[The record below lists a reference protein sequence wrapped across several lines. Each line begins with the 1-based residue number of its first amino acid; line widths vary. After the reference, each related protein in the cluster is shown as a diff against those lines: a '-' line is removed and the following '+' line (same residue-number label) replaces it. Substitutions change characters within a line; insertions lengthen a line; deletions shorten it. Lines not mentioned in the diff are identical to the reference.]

1 MEDLTLFQFACL
13 LLLASL
19 MVRVSMAILPVFRF
33 RSLFEKGES
42 ARHGAGLVRDLGIPG
57 FDSFIKQEF
66 TFGLAPYLST
76 CVVMFL
82 FDLDTITLQSLSRA
96 SLIVTALGLIV
107 WLIIDWL
114 RSYTVY
120 QQLNAIYLETKKLKE
135 ISGSVLDGLKY
146 IVYLRPSVGKTAW
159 LLGKRAAVGVA
170 KKKIDDKEAASGKK
184 SLASVAFMA
193 VESLISFP
201 ERVIGKLTDW
211 AKGSIEET
219 LKGML
224 AHYTERPA
232 MQNGLLFLWSLVP
245 AIWLAIIATMYG

>member
-1 MEDLTLFQFACL
+1 MESVTLFQFAWIL
-13 LLLASL
+13 LLTSL
-19 MVRVSMAILPVFRF
+19 MVRVSMVILPVFRF
-33 RSLFEKGES
+33 RRLFKKGES
-42 ARHGAGLVRDLGIPG
+42 TRHGASLVHDLQIPG
-57 FDSFIKQEF
+57 FDSFIKQEC

-76 CVVMFL
+76 CVVL
-82 FDLDTITLQSLSRA
+82 FVFNLDTITLQSLSRSA
-96 SLIVTALGLIV
+96 LIVTVLGLLI
-107 WLIIDWL
+107 WLIADWL

-120 QQLNAIYLETKKLKE
+120 QQLSAINYETEKLKN

-170 KKKIDDKEAASGKK
+170 KKKIDDKEAAAGKK

-211 AKGSIEET
+211 AKGSVDEK
-219 LKGML
+219 LKSMFSY
-224 AHYTERPA
+224 YTERTS
-232 MQNGLLFLWSLVP
+232 MEKFLLFAWSLLP
-245 AIWLAIIATMYG
+245 AIWLAIIATVYG

>member
-1 MEDLTLFQFACL
+1 MENVTLFQFACL
-13 LLLASL
+13 LLLTSL
-19 MVRVSMAILPVFRF
+19 MVRVSMVILPVFRF
-33 RSLFEKGES
+33 RRLFEKGES
-42 ARHGAGLVRDLGIPG
+42 TRHGASLVHGLQIPG
-57 FDSFIKQEF
+57 FDSFIKQEC

-76 CVVMFL
+76 SVVL
-82 FDLDTITLQSLSRA
+82 FVFNLDTITLESLSRSA
-96 SLIVTALGLIV
+96 LIVTFVGLLV
-107 WLIIDWL
+107 WLIADWL

-120 QQLNAIYLETKKLKE
+120 QQLNAINHETEKLKN

-211 AKGSIEET
+211 AKGSIDEK
-219 LKGML
+219 LKLMFCY
-224 AHYTERPA
+224 YTERTS
-232 MQNGLLFLWSLVP
+232 MEKFLLFAWSLLP

>member
-1 MEDLTLFQFACL
+1 
-13 LLLASL
+13 
-19 MVRVSMAILPVFRF
+19 MVILPVFRF
-33 RSLFEKGES
+33 RSLFKKGES
-42 ARHGAGLVRDLGIPG
+42 TRHGASLVHDLQIPG

-66 TFGLAPYLST
+66 TFGLTPYLST
-76 CVVMFL
+76 FVVL
-82 FDLDTITLQSLSRA
+82 FVFNLDTISLQSLSRLA
-96 SLIVTALGLIV
+96 LIVTFVGLLI
-107 WLIIDWL
+107 WLIADWI

-120 QQLNAIYLETKKLKE
+120 QQLNAINHETEKLKN

-211 AKGSIEET
+211 AKGSVDEK
-219 LKGML
+219 LKGMFSY
-224 AHYTERPA
+224 YTERTS
-232 MQNGLLFLWSLVP
+232 MEKFLLFVWSLVP
-245 AIWLAIIATMYG
+245 AIWLAIIATVYA